1 MPVCAIFA
9 TYYAHTMKKG
19 ILEKAKEIIRMFN
32 ILSDDKEIGGNLF
45 LWSFIKLFTNQRSLK
60 QAAAALTYHT
70 LFAIVPVMALF
81 IAVTKFMGYGDAFR
95 EQVDKLFASQEGVS
109 QYLMSFAESYLNNA
123 QVNYWLGAAV
133 GLTFL
138 VYSLFSI
145 FQTID
150 GSFNSLWNLPAHSLK
165 KQLKVFVFVLMVPF
179 VGTIALALWIS
190 ISSYFATNSI
200 FHEVNVLV
208 LTSCLYVAV
217 MFLAYKFIPNTKV
230 ETKYALRSAIVCGIT
245 FGLLQYFGFLIMGMF
260 GSYRNVYGDLA
271 SLMLFILWIYFSW
284 TICLAGS
291 RWNYLLQEGM
301 RLDMENKFKKASNNY
316 RKFMT
321 ILTLINANKLNSLF
335 GKFTQLDLVAVMNN
349 RYNMPTHITMGIL
362 EELCHKGVINEDE
375 DTDGTFHFT
384 APIAERRI
392 ADILDELDTYGNNSY
407 IMEMTSD
414 AHMIGK
420 EAQLWQYINDGKCE
434 DTAIIDS
441 MVENF

>member
-1 MPVCAIFA
+1 
-9 TYYAHTMKKG
+9 MKKK
-19 ILEKAKEIIRMFN
+19 ILDKSKEIIRMFN

-301 RLDMENKFKKASNNY
+301 RLDMENKFKRVSHNY
-316 RKFMT
+316 RKFIT
-321 ILTLINANKLNSLF
+321 ILTIVNANKLNSLF
-335 GKFTQLDLVAVMNN
+335 GNLIQQDLVNVMNN
-349 RYNMPTHITMGIL
+349 KYNLPAHITVGIVDELRHKGIL
-362 EELCHKGVINEDE
+362 CEDE
-375 DTDGTFHFT
+375 YTDGLFFFKES
-384 APIAERRI
+384 IAEMSLL
-392 ADILDELDTYGNNSY
+392 ALVEKFDTYGDNSNA
-407 IMEMTSD
+407 MEMTSD

-420 EAQLWQYINDGKCE
+420 EAELWQYINEGKCCDIKVLE
-434 DTAIIDS
+434 VT
-441 MVENF
+441 VENY

>member
-1 MPVCAIFA
+1 
-9 TYYAHTMKKG
+9 
-19 ILEKAKEIIRMFN
+19 MFN

-301 RLDMENKFKKASNNY
+301 RLDMENKFKRVSHNY
-316 RKFMT
+316 RKFIT
-321 ILTLINANKLNSLF
+321 ILTIVNANKLNSLF
-335 GKFTQLDLVAVMNN
+335 GNLIQQDLVNVMNN
-349 RYNMPTHITMGIL
+349 KYNLPAHITVGIVDELRHKGIL
-362 EELCHKGVINEDE
+362 CEDE
-375 DTDGTFHFT
+375 YTDGLFFFKES
-384 APIAERRI
+384 IAEMSLL
-392 ADILDELDTYGNNSY
+392 ALVEKFDTYGDNSNA
-407 IMEMTSD
+407 MEMTSD

-420 EAQLWQYINDGKCE
+420 EAELWQYINEGKCCDIKVLE
-434 DTAIIDS
+434 VT
-441 MVENF
+441 VENY

>member
-1 MPVCAIFA
+1 
-9 TYYAHTMKKG
+9 MKKK
-19 ILEKAKEIIRMFN
+19 ILDKSKEIIRMFN

-45 LWSFIKLFTNQRSLK
+45 LWSFIKLFTNQRSIK

-301 RLDMENKFKKASNNY
+301 RLDMENKFKRVSHNY
-316 RKFMT
+316 RKFIT
-321 ILTLINANKLNSLF
+321 ILTIVNANKLNSLF
-335 GKFTQLDLVAVMNN
+335 GNLIQQDLVNVMNN
-349 RYNMPTHITMGIL
+349 KYNLPAHITVGIVDELRHKGIL
-362 EELCHKGVINEDE
+362 CEDE
-375 DTDGTFHFT
+375 YTDGLFFFKES
-384 APIAERRI
+384 IAEMSLL
-392 ADILDELDTYGNNSY
+392 ALVEKFDTYGDNSNA
-407 IMEMTSD
+407 MEMTSD

-420 EAQLWQYINDGKCE
+420 EAELWQYINEGKCCDIKVLE
-434 DTAIIDS
+434 VT
-441 MVENF
+441 VENY

>member
-1 MPVCAIFA
+1 
-9 TYYAHTMKKG
+9 
-19 ILEKAKEIIRMFN
+19 
-32 ILSDDKEIGGNLF
+32 
-45 LWSFIKLFTNQRSLK
+45 
-60 QAAAALTYHT
+60 
-70 LFAIVPVMALF
+70 
-81 IAVTKFMGYGDAFR
+81 MGYGDAFR

-301 RLDMENKFKKASNNY
+301 RLDMENKFKRVSHNY
-316 RKFMT
+316 RKFIT
-321 ILTLINANKLNSLF
+321 ILTIVNANKLNSLF
-335 GKFTQLDLVAVMNN
+335 GNLIQQDLVNVMNN
-349 RYNMPTHITMGIL
+349 KYNLPAHITVGIVDELRHKGIL
-362 EELCHKGVINEDE
+362 CEDE
-375 DTDGTFHFT
+375 YTDGLFFFKES
-384 APIAERRI
+384 IAEMSLL
-392 ADILDELDTYGNNSY
+392 ALVEKFDTYGNNSY

-441 MVENF
+441 KVENF

>member
-1 MPVCAIFA
+1 
-9 TYYAHTMKKG
+9 MKKK
-19 ILEKAKEIIRMFN
+19 ILDKSKEIIRMFN

-301 RLDMENKFKKASNNY
+301 RLDMENKFKRVSHNY
-316 RKFMT
+316 RKFIT
-321 ILTLINANKLNSLF
+321 ILTIVNANKLNSLF
-335 GKFTQLDLVAVMNN
+335 GNLIQQDLVNVMNN
-349 RYNMPTHITMGIL
+349 KYNLPAHITVGIVDELRHKGIL
-362 EELCHKGVINEDE
+362 CEDE
-375 DTDGTFHFT
+375 YTDGLFFFKES
-384 APIAERRI
+384 IAEMSLL
-392 ADILDELDTYGNNSY
+392 ALVEKFDTYGDNSNA
-407 IMEMTSD
+407 MEMTSD

-420 EAQLWQYINDGKCE
+420 EAQLWQYINEGKCCDIKVLE
-434 DTAIIDS
+434 VT
-441 MVENF
+441 VENY

>member
-1 MPVCAIFA
+1 
-9 TYYAHTMKKG
+9 MKKK
-19 ILEKAKEIIRMFN
+19 ILDKSKEIIRIFN

-260 GSYRNVYGDLA
+260 GSYRNIYGDLA

-301 RLDMENKFKKASNNY
+301 RLDMENKFKRVSHNY
-316 RKFMT
+316 RKFIT
-321 ILTLINANKLNSLF
+321 ILTIVNANKLNSLF
-335 GKFTQLDLVAVMNN
+335 GNLIQQDLVNVMNN
-349 RYNMPTHITMGIL
+349 KYNLPAHITLGIVDELRHKGIL
-362 EELCHKGVINEDE
+362 CEDE
-375 DTDGTFHFT
+375 YTDGLFFFKES
-384 APIAERRI
+384 IAEMSLL
-392 ADILDELDTYGNNSY
+392 ALVEKFDTYGNNSY

-420 EAQLWQYINDGKCE
+420 EAELWQYINEGKCCDIKVLE
-434 DTAIIDS
+434 VT
-441 MVENF
+441 VENY

>member
-1 MPVCAIFA
+1 
-9 TYYAHTMKKG
+9 MKKK
-19 ILEKAKEIIRMFN
+19 ILDKSKEIIRMFN

-217 MFLAYKFIPNTKV
+217 MFLAYYFIPNTKV
-230 ETKYALRSAIVCGIT
+230 ERKYALR
-245 FGLLQYFGFLIMGMF
+245 
-260 GSYRNVYGDLA
+260 
-271 SLMLFILWIYFSW
+271 
-284 TICLAGS
+284 
-291 RWNYLLQEGM
+291 
-301 RLDMENKFKKASNNY
+301 
-316 RKFMT
+316 
-321 ILTLINANKLNSLF
+321 
-335 GKFTQLDLVAVMNN
+335 
-349 RYNMPTHITMGIL
+349 
-362 EELCHKGVINEDE
+362 
-375 DTDGTFHFT
+375 
-384 APIAERRI
+384 
-392 ADILDELDTYGNNSY
+392 
-407 IMEMTSD
+407 
-414 AHMIGK
+414 
-420 EAQLWQYINDGKCE
+420 
-434 DTAIIDS
+434 
-441 MVENF
+441 

>member
-1 MPVCAIFA
+1 
-9 TYYAHTMKKG
+9 MKKK
-19 ILEKAKEIIRMFN
+19 ILDKSKEIIRMFN
-32 ILSDDKEIGGNLF
+32 ILSDDREIGGNLF

-217 MFLAYKFIPNTKV
+217 MFHAYKFIPNTKV

-301 RLDMENKFKKASNNY
+301 RLDMENKFKRVSHNY
-316 RKFMT
+316 RKFIT
-321 ILTLINANKLNSLF
+321 ILTIVNANKLNSLF
-335 GKFTQLDLVAVMNN
+335 GNLIQQDLVNVMNN
-349 RYNMPTHITMGIL
+349 KYNLPAHITVGIVDELRHKGIL
-362 EELCHKGVINEDE
+362 CEDE
-375 DTDGTFHFT
+375 YTDGLFFFKES
-384 APIAERRI
+384 IAEMSLL
-392 ADILDELDTYGNNSY
+392 ALVEKFDTYGDNSNA
-407 IMEMTSD
+407 MEMTSD

-420 EAQLWQYINDGKCE
+420 EAELWQYINEGKCCDIKVLE
-434 DTAIIDS
+434 VT
-441 MVENF
+441 VENY

>member
-1 MPVCAIFA
+1 
-9 TYYAHTMKKG
+9 MKKK
-19 ILEKAKEIIRMFN
+19 ILDKSKEIIRMFN
-32 ILSDDKEIGGNLF
+32 ILSDDREIGGNLF

-301 RLDMENKFKKASNNY
+301 RLDMENKFKRVSHNY
-316 RKFMT
+316 RKFIT
-321 ILTLINANKLNSLF
+321 IITIDNANKLNSLF
-335 GKFTQLDLVAVMNN
+335 GNLIQQDLVNVMNN
-349 RYNMPTHITMGIL
+349 KYNLPAHITVGIVDELRHKGIL
-362 EELCHKGVINEDE
+362 CEDE
-375 DTDGTFHFT
+375 YTDGLFFFKES
-384 APIAERRI
+384 IAEMSLL
-392 ADILDELDTYGNNSY
+392 ALVEKFDTYGDNSNA
-407 IMEMTSD
+407 MEMTSD

-441 MVENF
+441 KVENF

>member
-1 MPVCAIFA
+1 
-9 TYYAHTMKKG
+9 MKKK
-19 ILEKAKEIIRMFN
+19 ILDKSKEIIRMFN
-32 ILSDDKEIGGNLF
+32 ILSDDREIGGNLF

-230 ETKYALRSAIVCGIT
+230 ETKHALRSAIVCGIT

-260 GSYRNVYGDLA
+260 GSYRNIYGDLA

-301 RLDMENKFKKASNNY
+301 RLDMENKFKRVSHNY
-316 RKFMT
+316 RKFIT
-321 ILTLINANKLNSLF
+321 ILTIVNANKLNSLF
-335 GKFTQLDLVAVMNN
+335 GNLIQQDLVNVMNN
-349 RYNMPTHITMGIL
+349 KYNLPAHITLGIVDELRHKGIL
-362 EELCHKGVINEDE
+362 CEDE
-375 DTDGTFHFT
+375 YTDGLFFFKES
-384 APIAERRI
+384 IAEMSLL
-392 ADILDELDTYGNNSY
+392 ALVEKFDTYGNNSY

-420 EAQLWQYINDGKCE
+420 EAELWQYINEGKCCDIKVLE
-434 DTAIIDS
+434 VT
-441 MVENF
+441 VENY

>member
-1 MPVCAIFA
+1 
-9 TYYAHTMKKG
+9 MKKG

-45 LWSFIKLFTNQRSLK
+45 LWSFIKLFTSQRSLK

-301 RLDMENKFKKASNNY
+301 RLDMENKFKRVSHNY
-316 RKFMT
+316 RKFIT
-321 ILTLINANKLNSLF
+321 ILTIVNANKLNSLF
-335 GKFTQLDLVAVMNN
+335 GNLIQQDLVNVMNN
-349 RYNMPTHITMGIL
+349 KYNLPAHITVGIVDELRHKGIL
-362 EELCHKGVINEDE
+362 CEDE
-375 DTDGTFHFT
+375 YTDGLFFFKES
-384 APIAERRI
+384 IAEMSLL
-392 ADILDELDTYGNNSY
+392 ALVEKFDTYGDNSNA
-407 IMEMTSD
+407 MEMTSD

-420 EAQLWQYINDGKCE
+420 EAELWQYINEGKCCDIKVLE
-434 DTAIIDS
+434 VT
-441 MVENF
+441 VENY

>member
-1 MPVCAIFA
+1 
-9 TYYAHTMKKG
+9 MKKK
-19 ILEKAKEIIRMFN
+19 ILDKSKEIIRMFN

-301 RLDMENKFKKASNNY
+301 RLDMENKFKRVSHNY
-316 RKFMT
+316 RKFIT
-321 ILTLINANKLNSLF
+321 ILTIVNANKLNSLF
-335 GKFTQLDLVAVMNN
+335 GNLIQQDLVNVMNN
-349 RYNMPTHITMGIL
+349 KYNLPAHITVGIVDELRHKGIL
-362 EELCHKGVINEDE
+362 CEDE
-375 DTDGTFHFT
+375 YTDGLFFFKES
-384 APIAERRI
+384 IAEMSLL
-392 ADILDELDTYGNNSY
+392 ALVEKFDTYGNNSY

-420 EAQLWQYINDGKCE
+420 EAQLWQYINEGKCCDIKVLE
-434 DTAIIDS
+434 VT
-441 MVENF
+441 VENY

>member
-1 MPVCAIFA
+1 
-9 TYYAHTMKKG
+9 MKKK
-19 ILEKAKEIIRMFN
+19 ILDKSKEIIRMFN
-32 ILSDDKEIGGNLF
+32 ILSDDREIGGNLF

-301 RLDMENKFKKASNNY
+301 RLDMENKFKRVSHNY
-316 RKFMT
+316 RKFIT
-321 ILTLINANKLNSLF
+321 ILTIVNANKLNSLF
-335 GKFTQLDLVAVMNN
+335 GNLIQQDLVNVMNN
-349 RYNMPTHITMGIL
+349 KYNLPAHITVGIVDELRHKGIL
-362 EELCHKGVINEDE
+362 CEDE
-375 DTDGTFHFT
+375 YTDGLFFFKES
-384 APIAERRI
+384 IAEMSLL
-392 ADILDELDTYGNNSY
+392 ALVEKFDTYGDNSNA
-407 IMEMTSD
+407 MEMTSD

-420 EAQLWQYINDGKCE
+420 EAELWQYINEGKCCDIKVLE
-434 DTAIIDS
+434 VT
-441 MVENF
+441 VENY